1 MRDFFNPDNS
11 LMIFMANLTDIIL
24 LNAVCIICCL
34 PIITIGPAITA
45 LHYVTLKMTKNQE
58 GYIIKDFF
66 KSFRENLKQSTIIW
80 ILFLVITLFFYVDL
94 KILKEGDLEV
104 PIFVTYII
112 YASYLLCCTTIMY
125 VFPVLARFS
134 NSISRTIK
142 NAFLMSIIH
151 IFKTILMGIIYC
163 IPVILIP
170 LNYNFVAVFLLVGL
184 AAPAYVNGFIWKS
197 IFKKY
202 EPEEILTE
210 QAEENAV

>member
-1 MRDFFNPDNS
+1 MRNFFNPDNS

-142 NAFLMSIIH
+142 NAFLPSSACH
-151 IFKTILMGIIYC
+151 EL
-163 IPVILIP
+163 
-170 LNYNFVAVFLLVGL
+170 
-184 AAPAYVNGFIWKS
+184 W
-197 IFKKY
+197 
-202 EPEEILTE
+202 
-210 QAEENAV
+210 